1 MGLWAVP
8 SPPSPPGRQRRREPP
23 QMGLCAQAL
32 AFPGTPVSSIRC
44 AWKGR
49 KITKSH
55 WRSPLR
61 GISSDRQRPD
71 QDTEQHPGGHR
82 VRPEGGRGVGW
93 GWRSSGSLCPGAER
107 SQRGGVRGR
116 GVCGPGSLRE
126 VQAGRR
132 GPLPRALGG
141 LRFQNQGKSWGKKTL
156 LTPPS
161 PSPSLTPPDVSGGQG
176 SF

>member
-1 MGLWAVP
+1 
-8 SPPSPPGRQRRREPP
+8 
-23 QMGLCAQAL
+23 MGLCAQAL

-61 GISSDRQRPD
+61 GISSDKQRPD

-82 VRPEGGRGVGW
+82 VRPEGG
-93 GWRSSGSLCPGAER
+93 A
-107 SQRGGVRGR
+107 RGGVGLAELRLFMSR
-116 GVCGPGSLRE
+116 CREKSARQSERQGSLRPWE
-126 VQAGRR
+126 LARDAGGQARR
-132 GPLPRALGG
+132 AAPGTWRAAVSESREELGEEDAPH
-141 LRFQNQGKSWGKKTL
+141 
-156 LTPPS
+156 PPS
-161 PSPSLTPPDVSGGQG
+161 LSPSLTPPDVSGGQG